1 MYCIKCGAELA
12 DGQTACPLC
21 ETKVYHPDFSVTDK
35 PTYPRGEFP
44 SEEINRKG
52 ILFVITILALIP
64 LILPMIF
71 EYSFWEQ
78 IRWSGYVAG
87 AVLLAYICIVLPL
100 WFKRP
105 NPVIFVPCG
114 FATVAVYL
122 LYVNFASGGAWFM
135 SFAFPVTGSLGLI
148 TTALIALTR
157 YVHRGRLYIYGG
169 WLMIMGVWTV
179 LVEFFL
185 RLTFEVEH
193 VHIVWSQYPLIVLAL
208 LGMML
213 IVIAI
218 VKPLK
223 ESLRKIFFV
232 G

>member
-12 DGQTACPLC
+12 DGQTVCPLC
-21 ETKVYHPDFSVTDK
+21 ETKVYHPDFPLTDK

-44 SEEINRKG
+44 SEEINRRG

-64 LILPMIF
+64 LVLPMIF
-71 EYSFWEQ
+71 EYSFWGR
-78 IRWSGYVAG
+78 IDWSGYVAG
-87 AVLLAYICIVLPL
+87 AVLLGYVGLILPL
-100 WFKRP
+100 WFKNP
-105 NPVIFVPCG
+105 NPVVFVPCD
-114 FATVAVYL
+114 FAAAAVYL
-122 LYVNFASGGAWFM
+122 LYISFQTDGGWFL
-135 SFAFPVTGSLGLI
+135 SFAFPVTGSLCLI
-148 TTALIALTR
+148 TTALITLTR
-157 YVHRGRLYIYGG
+157 YIRRGRLYIYGG

-193 VHIVWSQYPLIVLAL
+193 VHIVWSQYPLIVFFL

-218 VKPLK
+218 VKPIK
-223 ESLRKIFFV
+223 ESLRRIFFV

>member
-1 MYCIKCGAELA
+1 MQC
-12 DGQTACPLC
+12 
-21 ETKVYHPDFSVTDK
+21 
-35 PTYPRGEFP
+35 
-44 SEEINRKG
+44 
-52 ILFVITILALIP
+52 
-64 LILPMIF
+64 
-71 EYSFWEQ
+71 
-78 IRWSGYVAG
+78 AG
-87 AVLLAYICIVLPL
+87 S
-100 WFKRP
+100 R
-105 NPVIFVPCG
+105 
-114 FATVAVYL
+114 FAAVAVYL
-122 LYVNFASGGAWFM
+122 IYVNFASGGAWFM

-157 YVHRGRLYIYGG
+157 YIRHGRLYIYGG

-193 VHIVWSQYPLIVLAL
+193 VHIVWSQYPLIVLSI

-213 IVIAI
+213 IIIAI
-218 VKPLK
+218 VKPIK

>member
-1 MYCIKCGAELA
+1 MYCMKCGVELA
-12 DGQTACPLC
+12 DGQTVCPLC
-21 ETKVYHPDFSVTDK
+21 ETKVYHPDLPVTDK

-71 EYSFWEQ
+71 EYSFWER
-78 IRWSGYVAG
+78 IHWSGYVAG
-87 AVLLAYICIVLPL
+87 AVLLSYVCIVLPL

-114 FATVAVYL
+114 FAAVAVYL
-122 LYVNFASGGAWFM
+122 IYVNFASGGAWFM

-157 YVHRGRLYIYGG
+157 YIRHGRLYIYGG

-193 VHIVWSQYPLIVLAL
+193 GHIVWSQYPLIVLSL